1 MRKFFGGAWKLITAP
16 FRALW
21 KVIAAPLRTL
31 WKIITAPFRAL
42 WWIVNLPFRLIKKAV
57 NFLNQEPTEHR
68 LTETFVSLTESKEA
82 RATLINEIEAF
93 RKHLL
98 RSVLWLAIGI
108 GISFAFNQQMIEFLA
123 IPGGGLDKLK
133 AIEVTESVG
142 VFMRV
147 ALMAGAALAVT
158 PIFFEFWLFA
168 APGLRPLEKKSSLVV
183 MPFAAILFVLGMA
196 FAFYV
201 ILPNGLPI
209 LTNFL
214 GIESQLRPASYF
226 SFVTGLMFWLGVA
239 FEFPILI
246 VILTMMGIVKPKMLW
261 DQSRLAIIIL
271 AALAAMITP
280 TVDPINMA
288 LVWIPTVLLYFISV
302 GLSYL
307 VVSLQRKSAS
317 NQETS
322 A

>member
-1 MRKFFGGAWKLITAP
+1 MRKFFRGT
-16 FRALW
+16 W
-21 KVIAAPLRTL
+21 KV
-31 WKIITAPFRAL
+31 ITAPFRAL
-42 WWIVNLPFRLIKKAV
+42 WWIVSLPFKLIKRAA
-57 NFLNQEPTEHR
+57 NFLNQEPSER
-68 LTETFVSLTESKEA
+68 PLTEVFISLTESKDA
-82 RATLINEIEAF
+82 RSALINEIEAF

-98 RSVLWLAIGI
+98 RSVVWLTVGI
-108 GISFAFNQQMIEFLA
+108 CISFAFNQQMIEFLA
-123 IPGGGLDKLK
+123 IPGGGLEKLK

-147 ALMAGAALAVT
+147 ALMTGTALAVT

-183 MPFAAILFVLGMA
+183 MPFAAILFVGGMA
-196 FAFYV
+196 FAYYI

-226 SFVTGLMFWLGVA
+226 SFVTSLMFWLGVA

-246 VILTMMGIVKPKMLW
+246 VILTTMKLVKPKMLK
-261 DQSRLAIIIL
+261 DQWRLAVIIIAVI
-271 AALAAMITP
+271 AAVITP

-288 LVWIPTVLLYFISV
+288 LVMVPTIGLYFISI

-317 NQETS
+317 DKETS

>member
-1 MRKFFGGAWKLITAP
+1 M
-16 FRALW
+16 
-21 KVIAAPLRTL
+21 
-31 WKIITAPFRAL
+31 
-42 WWIVNLPFRLIKKAV
+42 
-57 NFLNQEPTEHR
+57 
-68 LTETFVSLTESKEA
+68 FVSLTESKDA
-82 RATLINEIEAF
+82 RAALIEQIEAF

-98 RSVLWLAIGI
+98 RSVIWLAIGI

-147 ALMAGAALAVT
+147 ALMAGTALGVT

-168 APGLRPLEKKSSLVV
+168 APGLRPMEKKSSLIV

-196 FAFYV
+196 FAYYV
-201 ILPNGLPI
+201 ILPSGLPI

-214 GIESQLRPASYF
+214 NIQSELRPASYF
-226 SFVTGLMFWLGVA
+226 NFVTGLMFWLGVA

-246 VILTMMGIVKPKMLW
+246 VILTMMGIVKPKMLK
-261 DQSRLAIIIL
+261 DQWRLAVIII
-271 AALAAMITP
+271 AVIAAMITP
-280 TVDPINMA
+280 TVDPVNMA
-288 LVWIPTVLLYFISV
+288 LVMGPTIVLYFISI

-307 VVSLQRKSAS
+307 VVSLQRKSAIS
-317 NQETS
+317 G
-322 A
+322 

>member
-1 MRKFFGGAWKLITAP
+1 
-16 FRALW
+16 
-21 KVIAAPLRTL
+21 V
-31 WKIITAPFRAL
+31 
-42 WWIVNLPFRLIKKAV
+42 
-57 NFLNQEPTEHR
+57 
-68 LTETFVSLTESKEA
+68 FVSLTESRDA
-82 RATLINEIEAF
+82 RAALIEQIEAF

-98 RSVLWLAIGI
+98 RSVIWLTVGI
-108 GISFAFNQQMIEFLA
+108 CISFAFNQQMIEFLA
-123 IPGGGLDKLK
+123 IPGGGLEKLK

-147 ALMAGAALAVT
+147 ALMAGTALAVT

-168 APGLRPLEKKSSLVV
+168 APGLHPMEKKSTLIV
-183 MPFAAILFVLGMA
+183 MPFAVILFVGGMA

-214 GIESQLRPASYF
+214 GIESQLRPSSYF
-226 SFVTGLMFWLGVA
+226 NFVTGLMFWLGVA

-246 VILTMMGIVKPKMLW
+246 IILTIMKLVKPKMLK
-261 DQSRLAIIIL
+261 DQWRLAVIIIAVI
-271 AALAAMITP
+271 AAVITP
-280 TVDPINMA
+280 TVDPVNMA
-288 LVWIPTVLLYFISV
+288 LVMVPTIALYFISI

-317 NQETS
+317 DKETS

>member
-1 MRKFFGGAWKLITAP
+1 MRNIFRGVWKVITAP
-16 FRALW
+16 FRAIW
-21 KVIAAPLRTL
+21 KIIAAPLGVL

-42 WWIVNLPFRLIKKAV
+42 WWIVSLPFRLIRRAI
-57 NFLNQEPTEHR
+57 NFLNREPAER
-68 LTETFVSLTESKEA
+68 PLTEVFVSLTESKDA
-82 RATLINEIEAF
+82 RAALIEQIEAF

-98 RSVLWLAIGI
+98 RSVIWLAIGV

-147 ALMAGAALAVT
+147 ALMAGTALGVT

-168 APGLRPLEKKSSLVV
+168 APGLRPMEKKSSLIV

-196 FAFYV
+196 FAYYV
-201 ILPNGLPI
+201 ILPSGLPI

-214 GIESQLRPASYF
+214 NIQSELRPASYF
-226 SFVTGLMFWLGVA
+226 NFVTGLMFWLGVA

-246 VILTMMGIVKPKMLW
+246 VILTIIKVVKPKMLK
-261 DQSRLAIIIL
+261 DQWRLAIIII
-271 AALAAMITP
+271 AVIAAMITP

-288 LVWIPTVLLYFISV
+288 LVMLPTIALYFISV
-302 GLSYL
+302 ILSYL
-307 VVSLQRKSAS
+307 VVSLQRKSAIS
-317 NQETS
+317 G
-322 A
+322 

>member
-1 MRKFFGGAWKLITAP
+1 MRKFFRGV
-16 FRALW
+16 W
-21 KVIAAPLRTL
+21 KV
-31 WKIITAPFRAL
+31 ITAPFRAL
-42 WWIVNLPFRLIKKAV
+42 WWIVSLPFKLTKRAA
-57 NFLNQEPTEHR
+57 NFLNQEPSER
-68 LTETFVSLTESKEA
+68 PLTEVFISLTESKEA
-82 RATLINEIEAF
+82 RSALINEIEAF

-98 RSVLWLAIGI
+98 RSVIWLAVGI
-108 GISFAFNQQMIEFLA
+108 GISFAFNQQVIEFLA
-123 IPGGGLDKLK
+123 IPGGGLETLK

-147 ALMAGAALAVT
+147 ALMTGAALAVT

-168 APGLRPLEKKSSLVV
+168 APGLHPLEKKSSLVV
-183 MPFAAILFVLGMA
+183 MPFAAILFMGGMA
-196 FAFYV
+196 FAYYI

-226 SFVTGLMFWLGVA
+226 SFVTSLMFWLGVA

-246 VILTMMGIVKPKMLW
+246 VILTTMKLVKPKMLK
-261 DQSRLAIIIL
+261 DQWRLAVIIIAVI
-271 AALAAMITP
+271 AAVITP

-288 LVWIPTVLLYFISV
+288 LVMVPTIGLYFISI

-317 NQETS
+317 DKEIS